1 MKKGP
6 YISNGLLIIT
16 LLISIIFK
24 NKFIYIAPS
33 LDVSIAILS
42 YSFTFLILGYI
53 LTKYNYKNAKKA
65 INFSIIIVLSFLILT
80 NILCIIPS
88 NISSLEIQNSLRN
101 IFTPNSIKLFGNIFY
116 YIDLTIIIILLI
128 YFLTHNIFISIS
140 DVLNTLTNKYI
151 GFGIS
156 LFIAFIIDT
165 MFMVPILHIKDI
177 YYSSIETLDVIKYLT
192 ANFIVLIITSLLL
205 LLIYTLIFQ
214 KKKNN

>member
-24 NKFIYIAPS
+24 NKFIYIAPG